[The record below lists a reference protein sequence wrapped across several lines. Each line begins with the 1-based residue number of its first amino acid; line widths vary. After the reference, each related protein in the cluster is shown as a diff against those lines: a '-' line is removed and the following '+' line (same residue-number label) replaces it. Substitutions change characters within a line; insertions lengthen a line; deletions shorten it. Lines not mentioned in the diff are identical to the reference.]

1 MSPVA
6 ASRGFRHILCP
17 VDFSRHSRVA
27 LRYASALAERSGGK
41 LSVLTAN
48 DPMLASAAAAA
59 MTRDVYQL
67 DTLTMKELRRFVYT
81 VLGPVGARATLHV
94 VVGHPTDQID
104 RAARQLKVDL
114 IVLGTHGLSGPK
126 KWFFGSTTESLF
138 RRSRVPV
145 LAVPGLGR
153 ALARKSAAT
162 LFKTVLAP
170 LDLQGTGPIE
180 IKQVSDAASRLG
192 GKPLFLHV
200 VRPADVPTWLNRQ
213 RVEAA
218 ERRLRDLLGESTRMP
233 FRIVIGD
240 PVDQIERTSRRER
253 VGAIVMTLKRHG
265 LLGPRRGSISY
276 RVVSSG
282 IAPVLALPSP
292 RERVQR

>member
-1 MSPVA
+1 MSPLA

-17 VDFSRHSRVA
+17 VDYSRHSRAA
-27 LRYASALAERSGGK
+27 LRYASALAKRSGGK

-48 DPMLASAAAAA
+48 DPMLAAAAAAA
-59 MTRDVYQL
+59 MTRDVYRL
-67 DTLTMKELRRFVYT
+67 DTLTMKELRRFVDTT
-81 VLGPVGARATLHV
+81 VGSAGAKAVLHV
-94 VVGHPTDQID
+94 VVGHPAEQIE
-104 RAARQLKVDL
+104 RAARQLEVDL
-114 IVLGTHGLSGPK
+114 IVMGTHGLSGPK
-126 KWFFGSTTESLF
+126 KWFFGSTTESMF

-153 ALARKSAAT
+153 GPAQKSASA

-170 LDLQGTGPIE
+170 LDLQGTGSME
-180 IKQVSDAASRLG
+180 IKQVSDAAKRLG

-218 ERRLRDLLGESTRMP
+218 QKRLRDLLGESASTP

-240 PVDQIERTSRRER
+240 PVDQIERTSKRER

-292 RERVQR
+292 REHG

>member
-48 DPMLASAAAAA
+48 DPMLAAAAAAA

-81 VLGPVGARATLHV
+81 VLGRVRAKATLNV
-94 VVGHPTDQID
+94 AVGHPADQID
-104 RAARQLKVDL
+104 RAARQLGVDL
-114 IVLGTHGLSGPK
+114 IVMGTHGLSGPK

-138 RRSRVPV
+138 RRSKVPV

-153 ALARKSAAT
+153 GSARKSAGA

-170 LDLQGTGPIE
+170 LDLQGTGVIE
-180 IKQVSDAASRLG
+180 IKQVSDAARRLG

-218 ERRLRDLLGESTRMP
+218 QKRLRDLLGESARTP

-240 PVDQIERTSRRER
+240 PADQIERTSRKER
-253 VGAIVMTLKRHG
+253 AGAIVMTLKRHG

-282 IAPVLALPSP
+282 VAPVLALP
-292 RERVQR
+292 

>member
-1 MSPVA
+1 
-6 ASRGFRHILCP
+6 
-17 VDFSRHSRVA
+17 
-27 LRYASALAERSGGK
+27 
-41 LSVLTAN
+41 
-48 DPMLASAAAAA
+48 
-59 MTRDVYQL
+59 
-67 DTLTMKELRRFVYT
+67 VYT
-81 VLGPVGARATLHV
+81 VLGRVGAKATLNV
-94 VVGHPTDQID
+94 AVGHPADQID
-104 RAARQLKVDL
+104 RAARQLGVDL
-114 IVLGTHGLSGPK
+114 IVMGTHGLSGPK

-138 RRSRVPV
+138 RRSKVPV

-153 ALARKSAAT
+153 GSARKSAGA

-170 LDLQGTGPIE
+170 LDLQGTGVIE
-180 IKQVSDAASRLG
+180 IKQVSDAARRLG

-218 ERRLRDLLGESTRMP
+218 QKRLRDLLGESARTP

-240 PVDQIERTSRRER
+240 PADQIERTSRKER
-253 VGAIVMTLKRHG
+253 AGAIVMTLKRHG

-282 IAPVLALPSP
+282 VAPVLALP
-292 RERVQR
+292 